1 MRTQTVRVLSSL
13 KVSGEGDDH
22 AHLELAL
29 VEVYSVWYVCCVCVF
44 VCDVIC
50 VCCV

>member
-29 VEVYSVWYVCCVCVF
+29 VEVYCVVCVLCVCLF
-44 VCDVIC
+44 VM
-50 VCCV
+50 